1 MTINIAVILFNNN
14 KKTMLLQDKHIAI
27 IGGGPG
33 GLTLARLL
41 KQQGLQV
48 KVYERDADRNVR
60 QQGSTLDLHEGTGLK
75 ALEVAGLLEEFKK
88 HYRPGADKM
97 KIINSQMEV
106 LLNDHAAATN
116 ENFGHEHF
124 RPEIDR
130 GPLRDLLI
138 TSLEEDDIVWNAKFK
153 EMKPAGAGW
162 ELSFDNGSSAYADLV
177 IASDGANSKVRKYLT
192 DTPPIYSG
200 VTAIEVNIYNAEK
213 NAPALW
219 QLASGGKLFA
229 LENGKTIFFG
239 PKADGTLSFLIGL
252 KVSEDWLAKSN
263 IDFNDKSQVA
273 LWFQQEFADW
283 SSEWQSLFTTD
294 EIWIMP
300 RPMYHYPTDQ
310 NWESLAN
317 LTMIGD
323 AAHRIPPYA
332 GEGANQAL
340 ADALELYE
348 ALCLRQFDTIQQA
361 IASFELKMRA
371 RMIEITAETL
381 QNTAVMHTPD
391 NLQFL
396 LNFFN
401 G

>member
-1 MTINIAVILFNNN
+1 
-14 KKTMLLQDKHIAI
+14 MLLQDKHIAI

-41 KQQGLQV
+41 KQQGLKV
-48 KVYERDADRNVR
+48 KLYERDTDKNVR

-75 ALEVAGLLEEFKK
+75 ALEVAGLLEAFKK

-97 KIINSQMEV
+97 KIINSQMEI
-106 LLNDHAAATN
+106 LLDDHAAVATAD
-116 ENFGHEHF
+116 FGHEHF

-138 TSLEEDDIVWNAKFK
+138 ASLEENDIVWNSRFT
-153 EMKPAGAGW
+153 EMKAAGNGW
-162 ELSFDNGSSAYADLV
+162 EISFENGSHAYADLV
-177 IASDGANSKVRKYLT
+177 IGSDGANSRVRKYLT
-192 DTPPIYSG
+192 DIQSIYSG

-213 NAPALW
+213 NAPTLW
-219 QLASGGKLFA
+219 QLANGGKLFA

-252 KVSEDWLAKSN
+252 KVPEDWLSSSS
-263 IDFNDKSQVA
+263 IDFNNKSSVA
-273 LWFQQEFADW
+273 AWFQQEFADW
-283 SSEWQSLFTTD
+283 SSDWQSLFAAD

-300 RPMYHYPTDQ
+300 RPMYYYPTDQ
-310 NWESLAN
+310 NWETLDN

-348 ALCLRQFDTIQQA
+348 ALCLGQFETIQQA
-361 IASFELKMRA
+361 ISSFEKKMRA
-371 RMIEITAETL
+371 RMIEITEETL
-381 QNTAVMHTPD
+381 QNTAIMHEPN

-396 LNFFN
+396 LDFFSGATSN
-401 G
+401 QSP

>member
-1 MTINIAVILFNNN
+1 
-14 KKTMLLQDKHIAI
+14 MLLQDKQIAI

-41 KQQGLQV
+41 SQQGLDV
-48 KVYERDADRNVR
+48 KVYERDKDRNVR

-75 ALEVAGLLEEFKK
+75 ALEAAGLLEAFKK

-97 KIINSQMEV
+97 KIINNQMEV
-106 LLNDHAAATN
+106 VLDDHAVEAQ
-116 ENFGHEHF
+116 EDFGHEHF

-138 TSLEEDDIVWNAKFK
+138 SSLEEENLVWNSRFT
-153 EMKPAGAGW
+153 EMKPSGTGW
-162 ELSFDNGSSAYADLV
+162 ELSFENGSTAYADFV

-192 DTPPIYSG
+192 DTKAIYSG

-213 NAPALW
+213 NAPAFW

-229 LENGKTIFFG
+229 LANGKSILFS

-252 KVSEDWLAKSN
+252 DVAEDWLANSN
-263 IDFNDKSQVA
+263 IDFNDKSQVVS
-273 LWFQQEFADW
+273 WFQQEFADW
-283 SSEWQSLFTTD
+283 SKEWQSLFTTD

-310 NWESLAN
+310 NWETLPN

-340 ADALELYE
+340 ADAVELYE
-348 ALCLRQFDTIQQA
+348 ALCLEQFDTIQQA
-361 IASFELKMRA
+361 IASFEEKMRT
-371 RMIEITAETL
+371 RMVAITEETL
-381 QNTAVMHTPD
+381 QNTAVMHSPE
-391 NLQFL
+391 NLKFL
-396 LNFFN
+396 LDFFAGAAN

>member
-1 MTINIAVILFNNN
+1 
-14 KKTMLLQDKHIAI
+14 MLLQDKYIAI

-41 KQQGLQV
+41 KQQGLNV
-48 KVYERDADRNVR
+48 KLYERDTDRNVR

-97 KIINSQMEV
+97 KIVNSQMEV
-106 LLNDHAAATN
+106 LLDDHKEESTAD
-116 ENFGHEHF
+116 FGHEHF

-138 TSLEEDDIVWNAKFK
+138 ASLEESDIVWNAKFT
-153 EMKPAGAGW
+153 EMKTSGTGW
-162 ELSFDNGSSAYADLV
+162 KLFFENGSTAYADLV
-177 IASDGANSKVRKYLT
+177 IASDGANSKVRKYIT
-192 DTPPIYSG
+192 DIQAIYSG
-200 VTAIEVNIYNAEK
+200 VTAIEVNIYNAAK
-213 NAPALW
+213 NAPELW
-219 QLASGGKLFA
+219 QLANGGKLFA

-252 KVSEDWLAKSN
+252 KVSADWLANSN
-263 IDFNDKSQVA
+263 IDFNNRSSVA
-273 LWFQQEFADW
+273 HWFQQEFADW
-283 SSEWQSLFTTD
+283 NQNWQSLFTTN

-310 NWESLAN
+310 NWETIDN
-317 LTMIGD
+317 LNMIGD

-348 ALCLRQFDTIQQA
+348 ALCLGQFETIQQA
-361 IASFELKMRA
+361 IASFEQKMRA
-371 RMIEITAETL
+371 RMVKITEETL
-381 QNTAVMHTPD
+381 QNTAIMHEPE

-396 LNFFN
+396 LGFFSEATQL
-401 G
+401 

>member
-1 MTINIAVILFNNN
+1 
-14 KKTMLLQDKHIAI
+14 
-27 IGGGPG
+27 
-33 GLTLARLL
+33 
-41 KQQGLQV
+41 
-48 KVYERDADRNVR
+48 
-60 QQGSTLDLHEGTGLK
+60 
-75 ALEVAGLLEEFKK
+75 
-88 HYRPGADKM
+88 M

-106 LLNDHAAATN
+106 LLDDHAAETN
-116 ENFGHEHF
+116 ENFGHEYF

-130 GPLRDLLI
+130 GPLRDLLMA
-138 TSLEEDDIVWNAKFK
+138 SLEENDIVWNSRFTA
-153 EMKPAGAGW
+153 MKPAGTGW
-162 ELSFDNGSSAYADLV
+162 ELSFENGSTTYADLV
-177 IASDGANSKVRKYLT
+177 IASDGANSKVRKYIT
-192 DTPPIYSG
+192 DTQATYSG

-213 NAPALW
+213 NAPELW
-219 QLASGGKLFA
+219 QLANGGKLFA
-229 LENGKTIFFG
+229 LENGKTIFFS

-252 KVSEDWLAKSN
+252 NVPENWLENSN

-273 LWFQQEFADW
+273 RWFQQEFADW
-283 SSEWQSLFTTD
+283 SGEWQSLFNTD

-310 NWESLAN
+310 NWETLPN

-340 ADALELYE
+340 ADALEFYE
-348 ALCLRQFDTIQQA
+348 ALCLGQFETIQQA
-361 IASFELKMRA
+361 IASFEEKMRA
-371 RMIEITAETL
+371 RMVEITAETL

-396 LNFFN
+396 LKFFN